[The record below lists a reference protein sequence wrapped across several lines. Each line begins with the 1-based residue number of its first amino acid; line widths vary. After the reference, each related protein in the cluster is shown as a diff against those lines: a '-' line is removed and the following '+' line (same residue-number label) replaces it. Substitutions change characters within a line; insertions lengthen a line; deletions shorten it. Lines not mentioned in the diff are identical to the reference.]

1 MKRVVYILD
10 DIIAEVLL
18 PLLGMMLALF
28 LLLVVVTSAT
38 LAALYVST
46 LLAGWLFP

>member
-1 MKRVVYILD
+1 MRRVVSILD
-10 DIIAEVLL
+10 DIIFEALL

-28 LLLVVVTSAT
+28 LLLVVVTSAA
-38 LAALYVST
+38 LAAFYVST